1 MIGDKIRRAA
11 KISLPFLTT
20 TDRRVDRRSDGK
32 LRSEIYLHIFWGS
45 VSFIEL
51 RIIVLRQLLLPVQ
64 FLRIQAPYNFE
75 IRKLFVAL

>member
-20 TDRRVDRRSDGK
+20 TDRHVDRRSDGK

-64 FLRIQAPYNFE
+64 LLRIQAPYNFE